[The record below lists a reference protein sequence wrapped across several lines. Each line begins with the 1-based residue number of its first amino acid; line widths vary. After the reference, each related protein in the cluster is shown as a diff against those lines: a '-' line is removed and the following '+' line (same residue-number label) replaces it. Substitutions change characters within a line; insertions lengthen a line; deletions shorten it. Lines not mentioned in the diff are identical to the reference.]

1 MRLFIIILIWNS
13 IILSQDKEI
22 DSVKVHPCDSP
33 LIEMKNND
41 ESRSLTMK
49 EYIPYAIASVKCRFS
64 DRGKAKAKSRDKRN
78 KKLAYNQG
86 YQFKSF
92 SSTCA
97 YCAVYMVVVFYLS
110 SIF

>member
-13 IILSQDKEI
+13 IILSQDEEI

-49 EYIPYAIASVKCRFS
+49 EFIPYMIASVKCRFS

-78 KKLAYNQG
+78 K
-86 YQFKSF
+86 
-92 SSTCA
+92 
-97 YCAVYMVVVFYLS
+97 
-110 SIF
+110 

>member
-1 MRLFIIILIWNS
+1 MRLFIVILVWNS
-13 IILSQDKEI
+13 IILSQDEEI
-22 DSVKVHPCDSP
+22 DSVKVHPCDSH
-33 LIEMKNND
+33 LIEIKKSD

-78 KKLAYNQG
+78 KKLAYNEG

-97 YCAVYMVVVFYLS
+97 YCAVYMVVVLS
-110 SIF
+110 LIHI